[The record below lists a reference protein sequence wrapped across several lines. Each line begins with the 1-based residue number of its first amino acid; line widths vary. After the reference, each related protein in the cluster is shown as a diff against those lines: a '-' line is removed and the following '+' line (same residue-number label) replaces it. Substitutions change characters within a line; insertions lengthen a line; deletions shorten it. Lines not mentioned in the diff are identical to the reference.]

1 MSAAAGAAGPVTSG
15 FVRLVA
21 AERIRSDPDDVAA
34 LLADE
39 RPWAALR
46 AEPSPPRGMRRF
58 GLDLR
63 LPLGGD
69 AALTTFRKSAYLDLG
84 PVERSTAGWA
94 CEIGWQASSGAP
106 LFPVF
111 AGRLH
116 VEPREMRIEGLY
128 APPGG
133 VVGRVADRM
142 LLHVAANG
150 TARWLLREIDR
161 AAAQRR

>member
-1 MSAAAGAAGPVTSG
+1 MSDAAGAVAHAPSG

-21 AERIRSDPDDVAA
+21 AERIRSDADEVAA

-46 AEPSPPRGMRRF
+46 GEPSPTGGIRRF
-58 GLDLR
+58 GLDLKLR
-63 LPLGGD
+63 LGGD
-69 AALTTFRKSAYLDLG
+69 AALTTFSKAAFLDLG
-84 PVERSTAGWA
+84 PVERSEVGWQ
-94 CEIGWQASSGAP
+94 CEIGWQASSLAP

-111 AGRLH
+111 AGRLR
-116 VEPREMRIEGLY
+116 VVPNEMRIEGLY

-133 VVGRVADRM
+133 VVGRVADRA

-150 TARWLLREIDR
+150 TAHWLLREIDR
-161 AAAQRR
+161 AAVGRG